1 MYYKHAKYYDS
12 IDDSRKLVRDSLM
25 RFIPDDHKEVLDVG
39 CGTGSSSLLLKDK
52 GYTVTGIDLSA
63 EMVAIAK
70 EKDPSITFIN
80 DDVLFHLFHN
90 RFDLILC
97 STNILNHMQNLAVLR
112 AFITK
117 MHSLLSKDSIFIF
130 DLPKLQTLKNNPSH
144 TSFNGINILNHY
156 DPKTQV
162 FTQITNINDTH
173 ELNKVKYW
181 EPLQVYMLLREHS
194 WTSIELENT
203 DTSDIFI
210 LKI

>member
-1 MYYKHAKYYDS
+1 
-12 IDDSRKLVRDSLM
+12 M